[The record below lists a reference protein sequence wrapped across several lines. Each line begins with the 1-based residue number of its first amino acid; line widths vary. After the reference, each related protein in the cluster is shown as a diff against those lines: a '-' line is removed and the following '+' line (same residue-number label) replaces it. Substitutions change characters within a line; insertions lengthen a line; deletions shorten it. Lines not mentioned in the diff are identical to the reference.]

1 MMNKLSFIGTG
12 NLASA
17 MLKGVVEAKLVLPEN
32 IYIYEVDSNKTKFL
46 RETYGVNIAENCK
59 SAAEST
65 DVTVVAVKPK
75 DVSGVLSQIKDV
87 CRFIISTA
95 AGVEVSVLSSML
107 ESECS
112 VFRIM
117 PNINAAVGMA
127 MTAFCCNE
135 NATDKQISFV
145 SDFCSSFGEYMRLDE
160 KLFSAF
166 TALAGSSPAFV
177 YEFINDLA
185 FAGVKNGLTRADA
198 LKIAIQTV
206 SGSAESVK
214 QLGVHPCELTDRVCS
229 PAGTTA
235 AGVAAL
241 RKNGFD
247 NAVIKAVDK
256 TVERDL
262 EMKKYDCKTF

>member
-17 MLKGVVEAKLVLPEN
+17 MLKGVVEAELVLPEN
-32 IYIYEVDSNKTKFL
+32 IYIYDIDSSKTKRL
-46 RETYGVNIAENCK
+46 SETYGVNTADDCVSAAK
-59 SAAEST
+59 SA

-75 DVSGVLSQIKDV
+75 DIADVLVQIKDYCSFV
-87 CRFIISTA
+87 ISTA
-95 AGVEVSVLSSML
+95 AGTDVSFLSSNL
-107 ESECS
+107 DSACS

-127 MTAFCCNE
+127 MTAFCFNE
-135 NATDKQISFV
+135 NATDEQISFV
-145 SDFCSSFGEYMRLDE
+145 RCFCSSFGDCMSLDE
-160 KLFSAF
+160 KLFSVF
-166 TALAGSSPAFV
+166 TALAGSAPAFV

-185 FAGVKNGLTRADA
+185 FAGVKNGLTRSDA
-198 LKIAIQTV
+198 LKIAVQTV
-206 SGSAESVK
+206 SGSAQAVK

-235 AGVAAL
+235 EGIAAL

-247 NAVIKAVDK
+247 NAVIKAIDK
-256 TVERDL
+256 TVEKDL
-262 EMKKYDCKTF
+262 QMKK

>member
-1 MMNKLSFIGTG
+1 MNKLSFIGTG

-32 IYIYEVDSNKTKFL
+32 IFIYDVDSNKTEYL
-46 RETYGVNIAENCK
+46 SNLYGVNIADDCSSAAK
-59 SAAEST
+59 SA

-75 DVSGVLSQIKDV
+75 DISGVLSQIKDSCGFV
-87 CRFIISTA
+87 ISTA
-95 AGVEVSVLSSML
+95 AGVEVSYLSSQL
-107 ESECS
+107 DSSCS

-127 MTAFCCNE
+127 MTAFCFNK
-135 NATDKQISFV
+135 NATAEQIAFV
-145 SDFCSSFGEYMRLDE
+145 SDYCSSFGECMNLDE

-166 TALAGSSPAFV
+166 TALAGSAPAFV

-185 FAGVKNGLTRADA
+185 FAGVKNGLSRSDA

-206 SGSAESVK
+206 SGSAEAVK

-247 NAVIKAVDK
+247 NAVIKAIDK
-256 TVERDL
+256 TVERDI
-262 EMKKYDCKTF
+262 EMKK

>member
-1 MMNKLSFIGTG
+1 MNKLSFIGTG

-32 IYIYEVDSNKTKFL
+32 IYIYDVDSQKTEYL
-46 RETYGVNIAENCK
+46 SNLYGVNIADDCPSAAK
-59 SAAEST
+59 SA

-75 DVSGVLSQIKDV
+75 DISGVLSQIKDS
-87 CRFIISTA
+87 CGFIISTA
-95 AGVEVSVLSSML
+95 AGVEVSYLTSQLDSS
-107 ESECS
+107 CS

-127 MTAFCCNE
+127 MTAFCFNE
-135 NATDKQISFV
+135 NATAEQIAFV
-145 SDFCSSFGEYMRLDE
+145 ADYCSSFGECMNLDE

-166 TALAGSSPAFV
+166 TALAGSAPAFV

-185 FAGVKNGLTRADA
+185 FAGVKNGLSRSDA

-206 SGSAESVK
+206 SGSAEAVK

-247 NAVIKAVDK
+247 NAVIKAIDK
-256 TVERDL
+256 TVERDI
-262 EMKKYDCKTF
+262 EMKK